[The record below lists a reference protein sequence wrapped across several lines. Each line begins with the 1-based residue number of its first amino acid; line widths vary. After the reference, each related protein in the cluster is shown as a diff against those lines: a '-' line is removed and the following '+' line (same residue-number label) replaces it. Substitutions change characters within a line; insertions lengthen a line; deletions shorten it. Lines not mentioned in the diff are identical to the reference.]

1 MSIIRLIQNPNEDSE
16 QLFEL
21 QAECITVGTSEDND
35 ICIQIDSISPRH
47 FKIENKNGNWILS
60 DLHSKTGT
68 YLRDEK
74 ITETGIDR
82 GTIFKAGDVH
92 FLFDVAKNENEF
104 EEVQEENNMY
114 VPVVSQTQAGIAVLD
129 GRPCVNC
136 QQSVPAG
143 SIFCPSC
150 GADQRGAYA
159 PSTYV
164 NPVETQQAPGAGLM
178 PMVAFMFSVF
188 GFFGIT
194 ALVGIILGFLSHVII
209 RKRGGHVTDINRANR
224 AIYLGFSWLIILGL
238 ALGSYFWISSTKRK
252 IKKNETKAIEQ
263 LRNIA
268 VAQTFLKLSQKLD
281 KDSDKISEYG
291 SFAQIISN
299 DYGYVNES
307 CVENPS
313 YNGYNF
319 YMLRADESDFSC
331 AAEPQRTDLGKRVF
345 IIRKDGFVCG
355 GDNSENLS
363 LTASID
369 LKRIDRT
376 SVIEDNADILV
387 ADLHKQAALAL
398 RNNFYEKALK
408 IVQEARK
415 RFPTTDEVNRMENI
429 EKKSEPFVVEIR
441 ARELLAL
448 SSNAFAKGQ
457 ALRAIEILNTIR
469 ESYPTFSNIESVDN
483 QLRIHRDKHAQKSE
497 KDAQDLLKEAIA
509 SDLRL
514 EFDKA
519 EAGYHTVINQ
529 YKNTAAAKDAESR
542 IAMLGNRRKEQ
553 NAGKLVQEAF
563 SFNLDKDYEK
573 IHARIDELVRAF
585 SDTDTVSQKV
595 ERLNLLK
602 IQCRARIQA
611 AAAGKAFKVS
621 DFSKALLGYMNAAK
635 LDPMF
640 VHSYASNYSQTL
652 LFGVSNSLAASD
664 NINALKYT
672 GAFQKLNKGKDL
684 PEEYQINKIRFSV
697 AEHAMNNGDFSKA
710 IAVIKSCGDKIFKNP
725 ETTFLAG
732 KIFLKSDF
740 FEKSASLFFQC
751 YTQNYTDAELKP
763 MLIESSAKTALS
775 KEKEIYEIIK
785 IDPEYISIAKTFNF
799 KIPGV
804 EKIAVTSTWEDIC
817 ISLCDSV
824 EMTYELLTYNGS
836 EADLFVEKDR
846 ARDELNAQMRILQN
860 MLKSAIKNRI
870 NMAKSSKESA
880 IWWDICYN
888 TSTNFNKASITK
900 EMADIIELIS
910 KKQKYSYQASE
921 YLQRAALSER
931 TLKQSVLRYLDGLIK
946 KLESNMPVRNVLNGV
961 KKYLSDQRYSK
972 SNRKS
977 FEILIKL
984 NEVSIDTKKLADDF

>member
-1 MSIIRLIQNPNEDSE
+1 MIRLILNPNEDSE

-21 QAECITVGTSEDND
+21 QADCFTVGTSEDND

-47 FKIENKNGNWILS
+47 FKIEKKNGDWILS
-60 DLHSKTGT
+60 DLHSKIGT
-68 YLRDEK
+68 FLREKK
-74 ITETGIDR
+74 ITENIIDR
-82 GTIFKAGDVH
+82 GTIFKAGNVH
-92 FLFDVAKNENEF
+92 FLFDVAKNENDF
-104 EEVQEENNMY
+104 EEVQEVNEMY
-114 VPVVSQTQAGIAVLD
+114 APVVSQTQAGIAVLEN
-129 GRPCVNC
+129 GKLCFNC
-136 QQSVPAG
+136 QQPVPAG

-150 GADQRGAYA
+150 GADQRGAYS
-159 PSTYV
+159 PSPFV

-209 RKRGGHVTDINRANR
+209 RKRGGHVSDINRANR
-224 AIYLGFSWLIILGL
+224 AVYIGFSWLIIL
-238 ALGSYFWISSTKRK
+238 ALVLGGYFWISSTKRK

-281 KDSDKISEYG
+281 KDSDKISEFG

-307 CVENPS
+307 FIETPS

-319 YMLRADESDFSC
+319 YMLRADESDFCC
-331 AAEPQRTDLGKRVF
+331 AAEPQRSDLGKRVF
-345 IIRKDGFVCG
+345 IIRKDGYVCG
-355 GDNSENLS
+355 GELLKDTS
-363 LTASID
+363 LTASTD

-376 SVIEDNADILV
+376 STIEDNADILV
-387 ADLHKQAALAL
+387 ADLHKQAAFAL
-398 RNNFYEKALK
+398 RNKLFEKALK

-415 RFPTTDEVNRMENI
+415 RFPTAGEVNRMESI

-441 ARELLAL
+441 ARELLNL

-457 ALRAIEILNTIR
+457 VLRAIEILNTIR

-497 KDAQDLLKEAIA
+497 KNAQDLLKKAIA

-519 EAGYHTVINQ
+519 EAGYHTVVNQ
-529 YKNTAAAKDAESR
+529 YKRTAAAKDAEGR
-542 IAMLGNRRKEQ
+542 ITMLGARRKEQ
-553 NAGKLVQEAF
+553 NAGKLVQEAL
-563 SFNLDKDYEK
+563 SMNLDKEYEK
-573 IHARIDELVRAF
+573 IHSRIDELIRAF
-585 SDTDTVSQKV
+585 SNTDTVSQKI
-595 ERLNLLK
+595 ERLELLK
-602 IQCRARIQA
+602 TQCRARIQA
-611 AAAGKAFKVS
+611 AAARKAFKVS
-621 DFSKALLGYMNAAK
+621 DFSKALLGYMNASK
-635 LDPMF
+635 LDPLF
-640 VHSYASNYSQTL
+640 VHSYSSNYSCAL

-664 NINALKYT
+664 NINALKYADIYQT
-672 GAFQKLNKGKDL
+672 LNKGKDL
-684 PEEYQINKIRFSV
+684 PEEYQIDKIRFSV
-697 AEHAMNNGDFSKA
+697 AELAMNQGDFSKA
-710 IAVIKSCGDKIFKNP
+710 VAVIKSCGDKVFRNP

-732 KIFLKSDF
+732 KIFLKSEMP
-740 FEKSASLFFQC
+740 EKAAGLFFQC
-751 YTQNYTDAELKP
+751 YTQNYSDAEVKP
-763 MLIESSAKTALS
+763 MLIESSAKTALA

-785 IDPEYISIAKTFNF
+785 NDPEYISIAKTFNF

-804 EKIAVTSTWEDIC
+804 EKIVATSTWEDLC

-824 EMTYELLTYNGS
+824 EMTYELLTYIGS

-846 ARDELNAQMRILQN
+846 ARNELNAQMRILQN
-860 MLKSAIKNRI
+860 MLKSAIKSRI
-870 NMAKSSKESA
+870 SMAKISKECSD
-880 IWWDICYN
+880 WWNVCYN
-888 TSTNFNKASITK
+888 TAINFNKAFVTK
-900 EMADIIELIS
+900 DMEKSIELIA

-921 YLQRAALSER
+921 YIQRAAVSER

-961 KKYLSDQRYSK
+961 KKYLSNQSYSK
-972 SNRKS
+972 ANRKS
-977 FEILIKL
+977 LETLIKQ